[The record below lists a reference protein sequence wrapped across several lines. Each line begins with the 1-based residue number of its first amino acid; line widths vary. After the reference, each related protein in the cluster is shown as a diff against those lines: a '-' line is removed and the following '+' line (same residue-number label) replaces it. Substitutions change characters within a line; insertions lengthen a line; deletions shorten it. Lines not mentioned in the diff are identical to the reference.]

1 MGRKAALEV
10 VAVGDGLPVEGAFHH
25 PRIEDEVARQ
35 HAQREDEDRRIGR
48 QHARRRILEMIQIHR
63 SRDEAVEERH
73 QHAGHDRQ
81 RDALAELRT
90 LRTAAL
96 HPLRGDAVADDR
108 RNDQRHAQ
116 KQDDGIAFGRTH
128 VVDDDAQHQCQSD
141 TQRKGDRQPRHGH
154 RRREQDVRGIEDHAA
169 QHDAPHAARIGL
181 RQIGQERT
189 PLGADAAHGE
199 PHDERKEHHAD
210 DVVPI
215 EKFVAPALR
224 SQLLGVA
231 PRSPAHHRD
240 EAEKHCEGVTVDD
253 KHRL

>member
-1 MGRKAALEV
+1 MGRFV
-10 VAVGDGLPVEGAFHH
+10 
-25 PRIEDEVARQ
+25 ITVAR
-35 HAQREDEDRRIGR
+35 ETG
-48 QHARRRILEMIQIHR
+48 
-63 SRDEAVEERH
+63 SG
-73 QHAGHDRQ
+73 GHNITRKLS
-81 RDALAELRT
+81 DALGVPYYDRDLLRKASEVSGIHEQ
-90 LRTAAL
+90 LFGAA
-96 HPLRGDAVADDR
+96 D
-108 RNDQRHAQ
+108 
-116 KQDDGIAFGRTH
+116 
-128 VVDDDAQHQCQSD
+128 
-141 TQRKGDRQPRHGH
+141 
-154 RRREQDVRGIEDHAA
+154 E
-169 QHDAPHAARIGL
+169 RIGL